1 MVASLDLAI
10 AMKKKMPIQIISK
23 QTTQFKARYKCKL
36 MSLTINRSRAI
47 IAYRKMTWVL
57 RERNI
62 WQKQV
67 ENFLKML
74 QKSTNRRNK
83 SVSQTSLR
91 NLNHQR
97 KRTKRSTLNSNG
109 THLLCK
115 NSNTVIWSRV
125 FPETKIIIQDSFQS
139 TQVADIVR
147 SLYGVSKRLH

>member
-1 MVASLDLAI
+1 MGASLDLAI
-10 AMKKKMPIQIISK
+10 AMKKKMPVQIILK
-23 QTTQFKARYKCKL
+23 QTTQSKARINSKL
-36 MSLTINRSRAI
+36 TSLTINRSRAN

-57 RERNI
+57 SERNI

-67 ENFLKML
+67 ENFLKMP
-74 QKSTNRRNK
+74 QKSTIQRNK

-125 FPETKIIIQDSFQS
+125 FPET
-139 TQVADIVR
+139 
-147 SLYGVSKRLH
+147 